1 MSTVTIV
8 GGINM
13 DVVAISA
20 RLPLPGE
27 TISGKDLRYFPGG
40 KGANQAVAAARAG
53 ASVTL
58 IGRVGDDAFSG
69 QLLEFLGQQG
79 VNLDGVT
86 TTPGTPTGTALIVVD
101 HAGENM
107 IVVVPGANGE
117 VTPGDVTREQ
127 IRKGD
132 VLVSQFEIP
141 QATVIDFFEAGRSA
155 GASTLLNPAP
165 AMSCS
170 PELLQL
176 TDVLVLNE
184 RELAYFAE
192 KSIEPTTSTD
202 EIVRIAKDLRVK
214 SEQVIVV
221 TLGARGV
228 VAIVNERRV
237 EVPGHPV
244 SAIDTTGAGDCF
256 VGNLAA
262 ALADGKTLERA
273 VRLANAAASL
283 CVQRMGA
290 GVSMPFIDETSQV
303 AALAAGRRLSR

>member
-1 MSTVTIV
+1 MSAVTIA

-13 DVVAISA
+13 DVVASSA

-27 TISGKDLRYFPGG
+27 TVFGKDLRYFPGG

-69 QLLEFLGQQG
+69 QLLEFLGRQG
-79 VNLDGVT
+79 VDLDGVA

-101 HAGENM
+101 DTGENM
-107 IVVVPGANGE
+107 IVVVPGANGD
-117 VTPGDVTREQ
+117 VTPDDVTHQQ
-127 IRKGD
+127 IGKGD
-132 VLVSQFEIP
+132 LLVSQFEIP
-141 QATVIDFFEAGRSA
+141 QATVIGFFEAGRTA

-165 AMSCS
+165 AMPSS

-176 TDVLVLNE
+176 TDLLVLNE
-184 RELAYFAE
+184 TELAYFAE
-192 KSIEPTTSTD
+192 TSVEPTTSTG
-202 EIVRIAKDLRVK
+202 EIVRIAKDLRVHR
-214 SEQVIVV
+214 EQVVVV
-221 TLGARGV
+221 TLGARGA
-228 VAIVNERRV
+228 VAIVDERSV
-237 EVPGHPV
+237 EVPGNPV

-283 CVQRMGA
+283 CVQRTGA
-290 GVSMPFIDETSQV
+290 GVSMPFRDETRQV
-303 AALAAGRRLSR
+303 AALAEA

>member
-117 VTPGDVTREQ
+117 VTPGDVTHEQ
-127 IRKGD
+127 IGKGD

-141 QATVIDFFEAGRSA
+141 QATVIGFFEAGRSA

-165 AMSCS
+165 AMSCA

-184 RELAYFAE
+184 SELAYLAE
-192 KSIEPTTSTD
+192 KSIEPTTSRD
-202 EIVRIAKDLRVK
+202 DIVRIAKDLRVHR
-214 SEQVIVV
+214 EQVIVI

-262 ALADGKTLERA
+262 ALADGTTLERA

-303 AALAAGRRLSR
+303 AALAEA

>member
-1 MSTVTIV
+1 
-8 GGINM
+8 M
-13 DVVAISA
+13 D
-20 RLPLPGE
+20 
-27 TISGKDLRYFPGG
+27 D
-40 KGANQAVAAARAG
+40 
-53 ASVTL
+53 
-58 IGRVGDDAFSG
+58 
-69 QLLEFLGQQG
+69 
-79 VNLDGVT
+79 
-86 TTPGTPTGTALIVVD
+86 
-101 HAGENM
+101 AGENM

-117 VTPGDVTREQ
+117 VTPRDVTHQE

-141 QATVIDFFEAGRSA
+141 QATVIDFFEAGRRA

-165 AMSCS
+165 AMRCS

-184 RELAYFAE
+184 TELAYFAE
-192 KSIEPTTSTD
+192 TSIEPTTSTD
-202 EIVRIAKDLRVK
+202 EVVRTAKALRVRR
-214 SEQVIVV
+214 EQVIVV

-228 VAIVNERRV
+228 VAIINERRV
-237 EVPGHPV
+237 DVPGIPV

-262 ALADGKTLERA
+262 ALAVGKTLDRA

-283 CVQRMGA
+283 CVQRTGA

-303 AALAAGRRLSR
+303 AALAEA

>member
-1 MSTVTIV
+1 MSTVTIA

-13 DVVAISA
+13 DVVAFSA
-20 RLPLPGE
+20 SLPLPGE

-53 ASVTL
+53 ASVAL
-58 IGRVGDDAFSG
+58 IGRVGDDAFAAR
-69 QLLEFLGQQG
+69 LLEFLGQQG
-79 VNLDGVT
+79 VDLDGVT

-101 HAGENM
+101 DAGENM

-117 VTPGDVTREQ
+117 VAPRDVTHQE

-141 QATVIDFFEAGRSA
+141 QATIIDFFEAGRSA

-184 RELAYFAE
+184 TELAYFAE
-192 KSIEPTTSTD
+192 TSIEPTTSTD
-202 EIVRIAKDLRVK
+202 EVVRIAKDLRVRR
-214 SEQVIVV
+214 EQVIVV

-228 VAIVNERRV
+228 VAIVDERRV
-237 EVPGHPV
+237 DVPGNPV
-244 SAIDTTGAGDCF
+244 AAIDTTGAGDCF

-262 ALADGKTLERA
+262 ALAAGRTLERA
-273 VRLANAAASL
+273 AGLANAAASL
-283 CVQRMGA
+283 CVQRTGA

-303 AALAAGRRLSR
+303 AALAEA

>member
-8 GGINM
+8 GGINL

-27 TISGKDLRYFPGG
+27 TISGTDLRYFPGG
-40 KGANQAVAAARAG
+40 KAANQAVAAARAG

-58 IGRVGDDAFSG
+58 IGRVGDDVFSG

-86 TTPGTPTGTALIVVD
+86 TTPGTPTGMALIVVD
-101 HAGENM
+101 DAGENM

-117 VTPGDVTREQ
+117 VTPADVPHEQ

-141 QATVIDFFEAGRSA
+141 QATIIGFFEAGQSA
-155 GASTLLNPAP
+155 GATTLLNPAP
-165 AMSCS
+165 AMSCP
-170 PELLQL
+170 PELLRL

-184 RELAYFAE
+184 TELAYFAE
-192 KSIEPTTSTD
+192 QSIEPTTSTD
-202 EIVRIAKDLRVK
+202 EIVRIATDLRVRR
-214 SEQVIVV
+214 EQVIVV
-221 TLGARGV
+221 TLGARGA
-228 VAIVNERRV
+228 VAIVDERTV
-237 EVPGHPV
+237 EVAGNPV
-244 SAIDTTGAGDCF
+244 TAIDTTGAGDCF

-273 VRLANAAASL
+273 VGLANAAASL
-283 CVQRMGA
+283 CVQRTGA
-290 GVSMPFIDETSQV
+290 GVSMPFVDETSQV
-303 AALAAGRRLSR
+303 TAR